1 MGTKI
6 YSRSVRFRDAEQK
19 AWTVD
24 FELREIDS
32 ERTNRVTLQKYHAT
46 QEVSFSGNGPDS
58 CGQIIDDF
66 SPRTD
71 GQKKLRDLWN
81 RWHLCGMAGGTD
93 KQEEYLHSPQYKAD
107 YDKFVETFGG
117 YTKEMRT
124 QFDDIAWRVLQKVF
138 QYDVVDEPWVRKI
151 VAESM
156 RGNPIVYIIGDGEK
170 KRYYDDT
177 HDRTD
182 YYVRALFLA
191 MKGLYND
198 RGYFYG
204 KDWLYEPI
212 PADMKQIVDSLFDKI
227 EAEEAALTE
236 SLTPVFDMGA
246 EGFEATPTIIS
257 QVMTL
262 RNCGETE
269 ARRFLALGM
278 FLGCTFGDL
287 NNTFEELEAESNL
300 YCADGVEY
308 YVGTEEELQ
317 AVAEGRLE
325 DGDYDDLWREAVRNE
340 QTELGLRDWLKQVLD
355 LNGWCSVLNSWDGNY
370 TDFQIGNEWICVSR
384 T

>member
-6 YSRSVRFRDAEQK
+6 YSRSVRFRDAEQT
-19 AWTVD
+19 AWAVD

-32 ERTNRVTLQKYHAT
+32 ERTNRVTLQKYHET
-46 QEVSFSGNGPDS
+46 QEVSFTGNGPGS

-81 RWHLCGMAGGTD
+81 RWHLCDMTGGTD

-198 RGYFYG
+198 RGHFYG
-204 KDWLYEPI
+204 KGWLYEPI